1 MEEQLPAG
9 GAGGDGPCALL
20 PAEALALDGDEDDLE
35 VFSKDASLMD
45 MNSLSPTMPTSP
57 LSMINQV
64 KFEDEPDLKDLF
76 ITVDDPESHVTT
88 LETFVTYRVA
98 TQTSRG
104 EFDSSEFE
112 VRRRYQDFLWLKGRL
127 EEAHP
132 TLIVPPLPE
141 KFVVKGVVERFNDS
155 FIETRRRALSTFL
168 TRVADHPTL
177 TFSADFKVFLTAPD
191 GELSAHKKQGPGLL
205 SKVGRTVRAA
215 ALALRG
221 VRGRPE
227 EFEAMSGFIEAF
239 SQKMGLL
246 DKVSQRICKEERE
259 YVDEMKELGP
269 THALWAELEDD
280 LADTLGGVASCLDR
294 CCQATE
300 RRLRG
305 LAEALLPVLHEY
317 VLYGEMLTGVMKRRD
332 HIQAELESK
341 VEALTYKKADTE
353 LLREEVGKLEDKLEC
368 ANTALRADWERWRQS
383 MRLDLTSAFAASAER
398 NVRYYEQCLATWESF
413 LATQSDLYAK
423 EPPEDKP

>member
-132 TLIVPPLPE
+132 TLIVP
-141 KFVVKGVVERFNDS
+141 
-155 FIETRRRALSTFL
+155 
-168 TRVADHPTL
+168 
-177 TFSADFKVFLTAPD
+177 
-191 GELSAHKKQGPGLL
+191 ELSAHKKQGPGLL